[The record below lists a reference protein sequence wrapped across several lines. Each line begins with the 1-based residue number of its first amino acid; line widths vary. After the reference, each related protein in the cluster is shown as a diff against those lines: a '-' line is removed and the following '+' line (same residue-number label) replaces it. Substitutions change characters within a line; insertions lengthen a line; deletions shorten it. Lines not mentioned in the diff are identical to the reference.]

1 MFKSSTFVILIVVQE
16 AISYSDSASA
26 VSSSI
31 PAFSKKGDLLLI
43 DEAVCEPIQTAANLS
58 RSTVIFFKHNDMN
71 DLRNILSSIAEDDVA
86 LKRDSSQQRR
96 FIVVEGIFRNTGAVC
111 PLPELL
117 KLRAEFCYRLVI
129 DETLS
134 FGVLGTKGKGV
145 TDHFGVAVTEVDI
158 LTVAMDTM
166 LASVG
171 GVCLGTREI
180 VDHQR
185 LAGAGY
191 CFSASAPPFLSA
203 VALVTLNELRR
214 STKQLDS
221 LRSVVDLAVKSLD
234 GLKGL
239 IRLKTQPEILT
250 PVIHLLLESKSSYS
264 EEEKTME
271 LLVKA
276 LLQRGVC
283 ACAPKFAREAG
294 RRLIS
299 SGYRPTLRLIFRA
312 SLSPLEI
319 SQAVAAIQGAVDEIV
334 FGKKASAGFFGFAQ

>member
-1 MFKSSTFVILIVVQE
+1 MT
-16 AISYSDSASA
+16 
-26 VSSSI
+26 
-31 PAFSKKGDLLLI
+31 
-43 DEAVCEPIQTAANLS
+43 
-58 RSTVIFFKHNDMN
+58 
-71 DLRNILSSIAEDDVA
+71 DLRNILSSIAEDDIA

-117 KLRAEFCYRLVI
+117 KLRTEFCYRLVI

-134 FGVLGTKGKGV
+134 FGVLGSKGRGV
-145 TDHFGVAVTEVDI
+145 TDHFGVPVTEVDI

-180 VDHQR
+180 VEHQR

-203 VALVTLNELRR
+203 VALVTLNELKQ
-214 STKQLDS
+214 STKQLES
-221 LRSVVDLAVKSLD
+221 LRSIVELAMKTLD
-234 GLKGL
+234 GVKGL
-239 IRLKTQPEILT
+239 VRLKTQPEVLSPI
-250 PVIHLLLESKSSYS
+250 VHLILESKASYS

-276 LLQRGVC
+276 LLQRGVF
-283 ACAPKFAREAG
+283 ASAPKLTRDAR
-294 RRLIS
+294 RRLIP
-299 SGYRPTLRLIFRA
+299 SGYRPTLRLVLRA
-312 SLSPLEI
+312 GLSASEI
-319 SQAVAAIQGAVDEIV
+319 SQACAALQGAVDEVV
-334 FGKKASAGFFGFAQ
+334 FGKKSSSGFFGFSQ